1 MLIKFIFNNRNSYD
15 DMKCIIKGQVTYP
28 YVSENYEFV
37 EVYGR
42 KNGSLTKKTK
52 DYKDLTMKLN
62 MRLVDMTDIETRLEM
77 LYEWFTEIQ
86 DNRLYFEHNPSVC
99 YIVKQA
105 KVTEYTPKAGVQI
118 DFTIDFT
125 FEPFLRNNFNEV
137 QTVKNGGSIMNNGF
151 VESNPLITFYSAT
164 KQNIQLT
171 IKDDTFVIYN
181 AFGNVTIDSELY
193 IAMSD
198 SGTLR
203 TTGEFPTLKVGK
215 NEISWTGTVTEIKI
229 DKRSLLRG

>member
-1 MLIKFIFNNRNSYD
+1 
-15 DMKCIIKGQVTYP
+15 MKCIIKGQVTYP
-28 YVSENYEFV
+28 YVQEEYEFV

-52 DYKDLTMKLN
+52 NYKDLTMKLN
-62 MRLVDMTDIETRLEM
+62 MRLVDMTDIETRMEM
-77 LYEWFTEIQ
+77 LFEWFTEIQ
-86 DNRLYFEHNPSVC
+86 NNRLYFEHNPSVC

-137 QTVKNGGSIMNNGF
+137 QTVKNGSSIMNNGF
-151 VESNPLITFYSAT
+151 IESNPLITFYSAT

-171 IKDDTFVIYN
+171 IGDDTFVMYDVI
-181 AFGNVTIDSELY
+181 GNVTIDSELY
-193 IAMSD
+193 LITSD
-198 SGTLR
+198 SGTIK
-203 TTGEFPTLKVGK
+203 TTGNFPTLKVGK
-215 NEISWTGTVTEIKI
+215 NIISWTGTVGEIKV